1 MQKSFSSLDFYRFA
15 IFLAQQLSHI
25 PSDLEQAA
33 VRTAV
38 SRAYYASFL
47 FIRDFILLNYEKMLP
62 QDLKRVIRTN
72 KAHRVV
78 ARILELISPMH
89 AQYFINLRK
98 LRNKAD
104 YETRGSLSHRDLVK
118 ALKLAEAIVSNANNI
133 VSRINLDI
141 LSEAFQDPENR
152 HSWRYQGSNL

>member
-1 MQKSFSSLDFYRFA
+1 
-15 IFLAQQLSHI
+15 
-25 PSDLEQAA
+25 
-33 VRTAV
+33 
-38 SRAYYASFL
+38 
-47 FIRDFILLNYEKMLP
+47 
-62 QDLKRVIRTN
+62 VIRTN

-152 HSWRYQGSNL
+152 HS